1 MKKLTENLISFEGK
15 AYTAS
20 LLPRPGSGVV
30 VLKGAIHAGPW
41 HAEANMEPVSGIAAS
56 LLDEGTK
63 FHGRES
69 FRTTLEEKGI
79 RVNFW
84 AEDRYAY
91 FSIMATK
98 DALEQ
103 ALSLVFEALSAPL
116 IAEVSVTEVI
126 EREAAQLVHE
136 SESTRSA
143 ARRAFSRLLFKENSA
158 GYVVSAKEERAQ
170 TRHLKRSDVLS
181 FIAENYR
188 GRIVIAAVGD
198 VEAGVLE
205 KIITQNT
212 KGWDS
217 THGSSARSV
226 SILES
231 PVKPGELFV
240 SIPGKES
247 VDVYMGSAVPLTP
260 ADPAF
265 PALRVATD
273 LLGGGFSDHLIQTV
287 RDRDGLTYGT
297 YARLSGRENGTGL
310 LFGIWAMFGNS
321 LFHKGTDALKRELAV
336 FLKTGITPERLKEK
350 IGEIEGR
357 SAVLFSDH
365 ATALYEIFS
374 GMLSIRNP
382 ASADLYIEK
391 LHELDAKAVQT
402 VAEKY
407 LRIDAI
413 AAAGAIDESGN
424 LL

>member
-1 MKKLTENLISFEGK
+1 MKKLTENLVTFEGK
-15 AYTAS
+15 AFTAS
-20 LLPRPGSGVV
+20 LLPRVGSGVV
-30 VLKGAIHAGPW
+30 VLKGAIHAGSW
-41 HAEANMEPVSGIAAS
+41 HAQAKKEPLAGISSS

-79 RVNFW
+79 RINFY

-91 FSIMATK
+91 FSIMATG
-98 DALEQ
+98 DAIEEGL
-103 ALSLVFEALSAPL
+103 ALVFEALTSPL
-116 IAEVSVTEVI
+116 VTETSVAEVV
-126 EREAAQLVHE
+126 EREAAQLLHE

-143 ARRAFSRLLFKENSA
+143 ARRAFSRLLFKEDSA
-158 GYVVSAKEERAQ
+158 GYVVSAKEEQ
-170 TRHLKRSDVLS
+170 TRTRRLKREDVLS

-198 VEAGVLE
+198 IEGGTLE
-205 KIITQNT
+205 KILTQNT
-212 KGWDS
+212 KDWDS

-226 SILES
+226 SIVES
-231 PVKPGELFV
+231 PAKTSELFV

-247 VDVYMGSAVPLTP
+247 IDVYMGSAVPMTP
-260 ADPAF
+260 SDPAF
-265 PALRVATD
+265 AALRVATD
-273 LLGGGFSDHLIQTV
+273 LLGGGFSDHLIQAV

-297 YARLSGRENGTGL
+297 YARISGKENGAGL
-310 LFGIWAMFGNS
+310 LFGIWATFGNS
-321 LFHKGTDALKRELAV
+321 LFDKGVGALQKELGV

-357 SAVLFSDH
+357 SAVIFSDH

-374 GMLSIRNP
+374 GMLSIGNP
-382 ASADLYIEK
+382 GAADAYISK
-391 LHELDAKAVQT
+391 LHEIDAKTVQT